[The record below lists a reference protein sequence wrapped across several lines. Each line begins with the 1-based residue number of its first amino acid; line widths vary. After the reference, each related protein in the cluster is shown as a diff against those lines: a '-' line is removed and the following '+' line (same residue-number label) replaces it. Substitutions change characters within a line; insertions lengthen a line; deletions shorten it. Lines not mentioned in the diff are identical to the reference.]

1 MRLEPTWAPVESD
14 YHDGGETAVTSS
26 DEGRRLSDLTANQL
40 RAERDSPDTTDAR
53 RALVYREISRR
64 LVAQLRG

>member
-1 MRLEPTWAPVESD
+1 M
-14 YHDGGETAVTSS
+14 TSS
-26 DEGRRLSDLTANQL
+26 DDGRRLSGLTANQL
-40 RAERDSPDTTDAR
+40 RAERDDPGTTDER

>member
-1 MRLEPTWAPVESD
+1 MS
-14 YHDGGETAVTSS
+14 TSQ
-26 DEGRRLSDLTANQL
+26 DGRRLCDLTANQL
-40 RAERDSPDTTDAR
+40 RAERDSLDTTDAR

>member
-1 MRLEPTWAPVESD
+1 M
-14 YHDGGETAVTSS
+14 GGETAVTSA
-26 DEGRRLSDLTANQL
+26 DDGRRLSDLTANQL